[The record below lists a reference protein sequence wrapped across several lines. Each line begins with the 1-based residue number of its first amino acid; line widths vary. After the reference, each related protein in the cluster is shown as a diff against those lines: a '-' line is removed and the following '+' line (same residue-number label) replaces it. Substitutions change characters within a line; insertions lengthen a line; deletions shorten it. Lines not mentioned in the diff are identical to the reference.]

1 MTPSEIHLR
10 ATGSTPGEPPDG
22 GAPTAPAPQLL
33 CDVRALTEPAD
44 NPAGALWK
52 LAEDG
57 RQLDANVIHLPPG
70 QRVGT
75 HAEPDLDVLLL
86 VVAGDGV
93 LDTAEGRRPLT
104 EGALFWLPH
113 GSSRSLSAGEG
124 GLSYLTVHRR
134 RPGLQIRR
142 PDRPAA
148 PSRQPGTD

>member
-1 MTPSEIHLR
+1 MTPSEIPVR
-10 ATGSTPGEPPDG
+10 AAGTGPGEPPEDNVPA
-22 GAPTAPAPQLL
+22 APVPLPL
-33 CDVRALTEPAD
+33 CDVRAPTEPAG

-57 RQLDANVIHLPPG
+57 RQLDANLIHLPPG
-70 QRVGT
+70 QRVGS

-93 LDTAEGRRPLT
+93 LDTAQGRQRLA

-134 RPGLQIRR
+134 RPGMQIRR
-142 PDRPAA
+142 PDRTAVRP
-148 PSRQPGTD
+148 PQPGTG